1 MKLMK
6 IVVICVLGSALNVRA
21 APTAETDEDWLS
33 FGRMLALAHAFVR
46 LAADAPDE
54 AAMQKGVDGV
64 LGGNNADVN
73 RAAAGVLAEV
83 TEDMPPAQ
91 RAAFAAF
98 GSDLLRIARRERARA
113 ATGHSLSMAGDEAIA
128 ARKDLHGMGLSYF
141 DATQFLDAVRRRDAL
156 AVELFLAARG
166 VDLGARDAQGRSA
179 HEIARAAGDGRIS
192 ALLAGAVPSGG
203 R

>member
-1 MKLMK
+1 MKLLK
-6 IVVICVLGSALNVRA
+6 IAMICALGGALNAQA
-21 APTAETDEDWLS
+21 APATETDEDWMS

-46 LAADAPDE
+46 MAADAPDE
-54 AAMQKGVDGV
+54 AAMKKGVDGAMA
-64 LGGNNADVN
+64 GNNAEVN
-73 RAAAGVLAEV
+73 RAAEGLLSEV

-98 GSDLLRIARRERARA
+98 GSDLVRLARREQARA
-113 ATGHSLSMAGDEAIA
+113 HAEHGVSSASEAAIA

-156 AVELFLAARG
+156 AVELFVAARG
-166 VDLGARDAQGRSA
+166 VDLAARDAQGRTA
-179 HEIARAAGDGRIS
+179 LEIARAVDDRRIS
-192 ALLAGAVPSGG
+192 ALLAGAAP

>member
-1 MKLMK
+1 MKLLK
-6 IVVICVLGSALNVRA
+6 IVVVCVLGSALSATAA
-21 APTAETDEDWLS
+21 APTTDADEDWLS
-33 FGRMLALAHAFVR
+33 FGRILALAHAFVR

-54 AAMQKGVDGV
+54 AAMHKGVDG
-64 LGGNNADVN
+64 LLAGNNAEVN
-73 RAAAGVLAEV
+73 HAASGVLAEV

-98 GSDLLRIARRERARA
+98 GSDLLRIARREQVRA
-113 ATGHSLSMAGDEAIA
+113 ANGRSQSMAGVEAIA
-128 ARKDLHGMGLSYF
+128 ARKDLHAMGLSYF

-166 VDLGARDAQGRSA
+166 IDLAARDAQGRSA
-179 HEIARAAGDGRIS
+179 HDIARAAGDGRIS
-192 ALLAGAVPSGG
+192 ALLAGP